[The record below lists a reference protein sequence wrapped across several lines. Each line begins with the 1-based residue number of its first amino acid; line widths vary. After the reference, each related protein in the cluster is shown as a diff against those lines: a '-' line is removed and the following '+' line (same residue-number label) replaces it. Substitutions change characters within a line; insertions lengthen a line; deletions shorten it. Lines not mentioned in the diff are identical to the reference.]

1 MNWRMIARHN
11 IQLATMP
18 TQRVL
23 DIVFQMPGAEA
34 RWPLRDPT
42 QWLSSDAASVPM
54 LAMPHP

>member
-1 MNWRMIARHN
+1 MIARHN